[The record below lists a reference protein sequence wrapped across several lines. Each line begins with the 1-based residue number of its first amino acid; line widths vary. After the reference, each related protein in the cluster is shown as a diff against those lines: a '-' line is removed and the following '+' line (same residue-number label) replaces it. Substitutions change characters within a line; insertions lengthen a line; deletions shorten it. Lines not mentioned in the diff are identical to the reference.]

1 MSRTISFS
9 SGVSLDGYSW
19 PSKYSAVS
27 WLWRPHSTLIPH
39 MTPAGVVAI
48 HNVLL
53 RFTKSVWK
61 KRDKQGEGGDG
72 KKMVME
78 RREIDDG
85 KMEPTRPPG
94 SHPPASSYA
103 FGFYRQGSGYAVGV
117 FAAGIP
123 EKTVVWTANRDDPP
137 VLSNANLSFRDG
149 RLVLDVPPATNTYIL
164 AVSQL
169 ISAASMLDS
178 GNFVLYNS
186 AGRIIWQ
193 SFDYPTDTI
202 LAGQRLLTGK
212 QLFSSASEGDHSTGL
227 FRLKMQDDGHL
238 LSFPLH
244 SPDTTPYVYWASE
257 TGGFGN
263 NITLNLDDKGHL
275 YLLNQTGGNT
285 IKNLSAAES
294 SNDGKVY
301 RMTLDADGIF
311 RVYSLTLDPKG
322 NWSVMWTSS
331 EDKCDPIG
339 LCGLNG
345 YCVTNDTEAHCR
357 CLPGFNFVNLEIW
370 SLGCKKNFTTASC
383 NNINDGS
390 AGFAM
395 MREGN
400 MLWEDQNYK
409 EAEVTNKED
418 CEQSCFEDCN
428 CEVALYS
435 EDKKCRKLR
444 LPLRYGRR
452 SLSTSQVAFI
462 KVAKELLP
470 SPPKRTKKELRFETV
485 LIIGASLVTFAIM
498 VLTISGFLI
507 YGNRVWAYKK
517 ISEKG
522 HIEFAG
528 DIVLRIF
535 TFAELQQLT
544 NGFREEL
551 GRGASGIVY
560 KGVIPYNQ
568 KVLAVKKLEKA
579 LAEGEREFQREIK
592 VIGRTHHRNLV
603 QLIGYCLDGPNRL
616 LVYEYMCN
624 GSLAAFLFTH
634 ERPQPNW
641 EEKVKIARDIAR
653 GIHYLHDECYTQI
666 IHCDIKP
673 QNILMD
679 EHCCAK
685 ISDFGLAKLSK
696 APDLTKTSTGIRGTR
711 GYVAPEWHRRLP
723 ITVKADVYSF
733 GVVLLEII
741 CGRKCLDWSRR
752 EDEAVLEDWV
762 YDCYEARE
770 LGKLGG
776 EEEEV
781 DMRKLERM
789 VKVGLWCIQDES
801 SLRPSM
807 KKVLLMIEGTVNIS
821 TPPSPTSFLSAI

>member
-1 MSRTISFS
+1 MAFTIIFFIFLTFS
-9 SGVSLDGYSW
+9 TIEAQQRSTNISLSSSLTPTGTNS
-19 PSKYSAVS
+19 SS
-27 WLWRPHSTLIPH
+27 WLSPSGL
-39 MTPAGVVAI
+39 
-48 HNVLL
+48 
-53 RFTKSVWK
+53 
-61 KRDKQGEGGDG
+61 
-72 KKMVME
+72 
-78 RREIDDG
+78 
-85 KMEPTRPPG
+85 
-94 SHPPASSYA
+94 YA

-123 EKTVVWTANRDDPP
+123 EKTVVWTANRDNPP
-137 VLSNANLSFRDG
+137 VLGNATLSFRDG
-149 RLVLDVPPATNTYIL
+149 RLVLEAPPAPNTYIPD
-164 AVSQL
+164 VPQV

-186 AGRIIWQ
+186 ALGIIWQ

-202 LAGQRLLTGK
+202 LAGQRLKNGK
-212 QLFSSASEGDHSTGL
+212 QLFSSASEGNHSTGL

-238 LSFPLH
+238 LSFPLQA
-244 SPDTTPYVYWASE
+244 PDQTWYHYWQSDTAF
-257 TGGFGN
+257 TGN

-275 YLLNQTGGNT
+275 YLLNETGGNT
-285 IKNLSAAES
+285 IKNLSKAES
-294 SNDGKVY
+294 SNDGKIY

-322 NWSVMWTSS
+322 NWSATWTSS
-331 EDKCDPIG
+331 NDKCDPIG
-339 LCGLNG
+339 LCGING
-345 YCVTNDTEAHCR
+345 YCITNDTEAHCK
-357 CLPGFNFVNLEIW
+357 CLPGFNFVNPEIW
-370 SLGCKKNFTTASC
+370 SLGCERNFAAVSC
-383 NNINDGS
+383 NNTNGGS
-390 AGFAM
+390 AGFEM
-395 MREGN
+395 MREEN
-400 MLWEDQNYK
+400 MSWEDQNYK
-409 EAEVTNKED
+409 WTELTNKED
-418 CEQSCFEDCN
+418 CQQSCLEDCN
-428 CEVALYS
+428 CEVALYG
-435 EDKKCRKLR
+435 EDKKCKKQR

-452 SLSTSQVAFI
+452 SLRTSQVAFI
-462 KVAKELLP
+462 KVAKEHLP
-470 SPPKRTKKELRFETV
+470 LPPKRTKKELRLETV

-507 YGNRVWAYKK
+507 YRNRVWVYKK
-517 ISEKG
+517 ISERG
-522 HIEFAG
+522 HIEFGG
-528 DIVLRIF
+528 DINLRTF
-535 TFAELQQLT
+535 TFAKLEEVT

-551 GRGASGIVY
+551 GRGASGTVY
-560 KGVIPYNQ
+560 KGILPYNQ
-568 KVLAVKKLEKA
+568 KVVAVKKLEKA
-579 LAEGEREFQREIK
+579 LAEGEREFQREIR

-603 QLIGYCLDGPNRL
+603 QLIGYCFDGPNRL

-624 GSLAAFLFTH
+624 GSLADFLFKH

-641 EEKVKIARDIAR
+641 DEKVEIARDIAR
-653 GIHYLHDECYTQI
+653 GIHYLHDECETQI

-696 APDLTKTSTGIRGTR
+696 ALDQTKTYMGIRGTR
-711 GYVAPEWHRRLP
+711 GYVAPEWHRKMP

-733 GVVLLEII
+733 GIVLLEII

-770 LGKLGG
+770 LGKLVG

-781 DMRKLERM
+781 DMRRLERM
-789 VKVGLWCIQDES
+789 VKVGLWCIQDEP

-807 KKVLLMIEGTVNIS
+807 KKVLLMIEGTVDIP

>member
-1 MSRTISFS
+1 MAFTIIFLIFLTFS
-9 SGVSLDGYSW
+9 TIEAQQRSTNISLSSSLTPTGTNS
-19 PSKYSAVS
+19 SS
-27 WLWRPHSTLIPH
+27 WLSPSGL
-39 MTPAGVVAI
+39 
-48 HNVLL
+48 
-53 RFTKSVWK
+53 
-61 KRDKQGEGGDG
+61 
-72 KKMVME
+72 
-78 RREIDDG
+78 
-85 KMEPTRPPG
+85 
-94 SHPPASSYA
+94 YA

-117 FAAGIP
+117 FSAGIP

-137 VLSNANLSFRDG
+137 VPSNATLSFTDG
-149 RLVLDVPPATNTYIL
+149 RLVLDVPPAPNTYIPD
-164 AVSQL
+164 VTQL

-178 GNFVLYNS
+178 GNFVLYSS
-186 AGRIIWQ
+186 ARRIIWQ
-193 SFDYPTDTI
+193 SFDNPTDTI
-202 LAGQRLLTGK
+202 LPGQRLLNRK
-212 QLFSSASEGDHSTGL
+212 QLFSGASEGDHSTGL

-238 LSFPLH
+238 VSFPAQ
-244 SPDTTPYVYWASE
+244 SPDATPYVYWASE
-257 TGGFGN
+257 TNGTGN
-263 NITLNLDDKGHL
+263 NITLNLDEKGHL
-275 YLLNQTGGNT
+275 YLLNETGGNT

-294 SNDGKVY
+294 SNDGKIY

-345 YCVTNDTEAHCR
+345 YCITNDTEAHCR
-357 CLPGFNFVNLEIW
+357 CLPGFNSVNPEIW
-370 SLGCKKNFTTASC
+370 SLGCKMNFTTASC
-383 NNINDGS
+383 NNTNGGS

-409 EAEVTNKED
+409 QTEVTNKED

-428 CEVALYS
+428 CIVALYS
-435 EDKKCRKLR
+435 EDKKCKKLR

-470 SPPKRTKKELRFETV
+470 LPPKRTKKELRLETV

-507 YGNRVWAYKK
+507 YRNRVWVYKK

-522 HIEFAG
+522 YIEFTG
-528 DIVLRIF
+528 DIVLRTF

-551 GRGASGIVY
+551 GRGASGTVY

-568 KVLAVKKLEKA
+568 KVVAVKKLEKA
-579 LAEGEREFQREIK
+579 FAEGEREFQREIK

-624 GSLAAFLFTH
+624 GSLADFLFTH

-641 EEKVKIARDIAR
+641 EEKVEIARDIAR
-653 GIHYLHDECYTQI
+653 GIHYLHDECETQI

-679 EHCCAK
+679 ERCCAK

-696 APDLTKTSTGIRGTR
+696 APDQTKTFTGIRGTR

-770 LGKLGG
+770 LGKLVG
-776 EEEEV
+776 EEEKM
-781 DMRKLERM
+781 DISKLERM
-789 VKVGLWCIQDES
+789 VKVGLWCIQDEP

-807 KKVLLMIEGTVNIS
+807 KKVLLMIEGTVHIP

>member
-1 MSRTISFS
+1 MAFTIIFLFS
-9 SGVSLDGYSW
+9 TIEAQQRSTNISLSSSLTPTGTNS
-19 PSKYSAVS
+19 SS
-27 WLWRPHSTLIPH
+27 WLSPSGL
-39 MTPAGVVAI
+39 
-48 HNVLL
+48 
-53 RFTKSVWK
+53 
-61 KRDKQGEGGDG
+61 
-72 KKMVME
+72 
-78 RREIDDG
+78 
-85 KMEPTRPPG
+85 
-94 SHPPASSYA
+94 YA

-117 FAAGIP
+117 FAAGIQ
-123 EKTVVWTANRDDPP
+123 EKRVVWTANRDDPP
-137 VLSNANLSFRDG
+137 VPGNATLSFSGG
-149 RLVLDVPPATNTYIL
+149 RLVLNIPPDQNTNIADV
-164 AVSQL
+164 SES

-186 AGRIIWQ
+186 ARRIIWQ
-193 SFDYPTDTI
+193 SFDNPTDTI

-212 QLFSSASEGDHSTGL
+212 QLFSSASEGNHSTGL
-227 FRLKMQDDGHL
+227 FRLKMQDDGNL
-238 LSFPLH
+238 LSFPLQ
-244 SPDTTPYVYWASE
+244 SPDQTWYHYWESLTAF
-257 TGGFGN
+257 TGN

-275 YLLNQTGGNT
+275 YLLNETGGNT

-294 SNDGKVY
+294 SNDGKIY

-345 YCVTNDTEAHCR
+345 YCVTNDTEAHCK
-357 CLPGFNFVNLEIW
+357 CLPGFNFVDPKIW
-370 SLGCKKNFTTASC
+370 SLRCERNFAAVSC
-383 NNINDGS
+383 NNTNGGS
-390 AGFAM
+390 AGFEM
-395 MREGN
+395 MREEN
-400 MLWEDQNYK
+400 MSWEDQNY
-409 EAEVTNKED
+409 N
-418 CEQSCFEDCN
+418 
-428 CEVALYS
+428 
-435 EDKKCRKLR
+435 EDKKCKKLR

-462 KVAKELLP
+462 KVAKEHLP
-470 SPPKRTKKELRFETV
+470 SPPERTKKELRLETV

-507 YGNRVWAYKK
+507 YRNRVWVYKK

-522 HIEFAG
+522 YIEFAG
-528 DIVLRIF
+528 DIVLRTF
-535 TFAELQQLT
+535 TFVELQQLT

-568 KVLAVKKLEKA
+568 KVVAVKKLEKA

-624 GSLAAFLFTH
+624 GSLADFLFTH
-634 ERPQPNW
+634 ERAQPNW
-641 EEKVKIARDIAR
+641 EEKVEIARDIAR
-653 GIHYLHDECYTQI
+653 GIHYLHDECETQI

-696 APDLTKTSTGIRGTR
+696 APDQTKTFTGIRGTR

-733 GVVLLEII
+733 GVVLLEVESVWTGAAGMTKQCLKTGYMIVMRPENWGNWW
-741 CGRKCLDWSRR
+741 GRKKRW
-752 EDEAVLEDWV
+752 
-762 YDCYEARE
+762 
-770 LGKLGG
+770 
-776 EEEEV
+776 
-781 DMRKLERM
+781 
-789 VKVGLWCIQDES
+789 
-801 SLRPSM
+801 
-807 KKVLLMIEGTVNIS
+807 T
-821 TPPSPTSFLSAI
+821 

>member
-1 MSRTISFS
+1 MAFAIIFLIFLKFSTIEAQQRSTNISLS
-9 SGVSLDGYSW
+9 SSLAPTGTNLS
-19 PSKYSAVS
+19 S
-27 WLWRPHSTLIPH
+27 WLSRSGL
-39 MTPAGVVAI
+39 
-48 HNVLL
+48 
-53 RFTKSVWK
+53 
-61 KRDKQGEGGDG
+61 
-72 KKMVME
+72 
-78 RREIDDG
+78 
-85 KMEPTRPPG
+85 
-94 SHPPASSYA
+94 YA

-117 FAAGIP
+117 FAAGLP
-123 EKTVVWTANRDDPP
+123 DKTVVWTANRDDPLVP
-137 VLSNANLSFRDG
+137 SNATLAFSDG
-149 RLVLDVPPATNTYIL
+149 RIVLNIPPAQNTYI
-164 AVSQL
+164 ADVES

-186 AGRIIWQ
+186 GGIIWQ

-202 LAGQRLLTGK
+202 LPGQRLLNGK
-212 QLFSSASEGDHSTGL
+212 QLISSVLEGDHSTGL
-227 FRLKMQDDGHL
+227 FRLKMQEDGHL
-238 LSFPLH
+238 VSYPLL
-244 SPDTTPYVYWASE
+244 SPDTAPYSYWASG
-257 TGGFGN
+257 TNGAGN
-263 NITLNLDDKGHL
+263 NITLNLDDNGHL
-275 YLLNQTGGNT
+275 YLLNETGGNNIRNMST
-285 IKNLSAAES
+285 AES
-294 SNDGKVY
+294 SNNGKIY

-322 NWSVMWTSS
+322 NWSVMWSS
-331 EDKCDPIG
+331 SADKCAPKG

-345 YCVTNDTEAHCR
+345 YCVTNDTEAVCR
-357 CLPGFNFVNLEIW
+357 CLPGFNFINPKIRN
-370 SLGCKKNFTTASC
+370 LGCERNFAAVSC
-383 NNINDGS
+383 DNTNGS
-390 AGFAM
+390 GAGFAIEEM
-395 MREGN
+395 EN
-400 MLWEDQNYK
+400 MIWEDLNYK
-409 EAEVTNKED
+409 ETEVTTKED
-418 CEQSCFEDCN
+418 CKQSCFEDCN

-435 EDKKCRKLR
+435 DDNKCKKLR

-462 KVAKELLP
+462 KVAKELPPLP
-470 SPPKRTKKELRFETV
+470 PSRLQKKELRLETV

-507 YGNRVWAYKK
+507 YRNKVWVYKK

-522 HIEFAG
+522 HIEFGG
-528 DIVLRIF
+528 DIVLRTF
-535 TFAELQQLT
+535 TFAELEEVT

-568 KVLAVKKLEKA
+568 KVVAVKKLEKE
-579 LAEGEREFQREIK
+579 LAEGEREFQREIR

-616 LVYEYMCN
+616 LVFEYMSN
-624 GSLAAFLFTH
+624 GSLADFLFTL
-634 ERPQPNW
+634 EKPQPNW
-641 EEKVKIARDIAR
+641 DEKVEIARNIAR
-653 GIHYLHDECYTQI
+653 GILYLHEECETQI

-679 EHCCAK
+679 EQWCAK

-696 APDLTKTSTGIRGTR
+696 AQEQTKTFTGIRGTR
-711 GYVAPEWHRRLP
+711 GYVAPEWHRKLP

-733 GVVLLEII
+733 GIVLLEII

-752 EDEAVLEDWV
+752 EDEAILEDWV

-770 LGKLGG
+770 LGKLVG

-789 VKVGLWCIQDES
+789 VKVGLWCIQDEP

-807 KKVLLMIEGTVNIS
+807 KKVLLMIEGTVDIP
-821 TPPSPTSFLSAI
+821 TPPSPTSFLSTI